1 MVDELQHELSFEQFM
16 AHLKMLGESGE
27 AFVYADEYIATHNG
41 LFPITE
47 GNTAHFIYR
56 ASSNVTIGVNA
67 EWNGW
72 SPEQAIMTPIG
83 ADLLHYQHDFELDA
97 RLDYRFV
104 QLSETDSM
112 EQCDPLNAHRGRT
125 GFGEASELVMP
136 AYLRPTLTIRDDRVP
151 QGTLIQGTLKSKALR
166 QQRAYTVYLPHDYS
180 VHGVNGVPYP
190 SIYFHDGDDYV
201 AMGEATTILDNLI
214 AQGSLPSL
222 VAVFV
227 SPIEREKEYN
237 CSDVFTSFFC
247 DELVPEMHRLYA
259 LDANPACHCVV
270 GASMG
275 GLISLYMASR
285 RPDTFRM
292 LCAQSTVTR
301 SVNGLDKYNALKTFS
316 ATSRLPLRLALVIGS
331 YESCFRVD
339 AQGRCRDLLTHV
351 GKLRDEVDIRDYPYY
366 YREEHQSHSWGM
378 WRDTLADA
386 LIYLFEEQ

>member
-1 MVDELQHELSFEQFM
+1 MMDKLQREPTFEQFV
-16 AHLKMLGESGE
+16 AHLKMLGECSE
-27 AFVYADEYIATHNG
+27 AFAYADEYIAARNG
-41 LFPITE
+41 LFPIIE

-56 ASSNVTIGVNA
+56 VSSGGTIGINA

-72 SPEQAIMTPIG
+72 SPHQAIMTPVG
-83 ADLLHYQHDFELDA
+83 AGLLHYQHDFESDA

-104 QLSETDSM
+104 HLSAPDM
-112 EQCDPLNAHRGRT
+112 PQQCDPLNTRRGRT
-125 GFGEASELVMP
+125 GSGDASELAMP
-136 AYLRPTLTIRDDRVP
+136 EYVRPLITMHDERVP
-151 QGTLIQGTLKSKALR
+151 HGTLVQGTIKSKALR
-166 QQRAYTVYLPHDYS
+166 QQRAYTVYLPHEYS
-180 VHGVNGVPYP
+180 GNGVPYP

-201 AMGEATTILDNLI
+201 TMGDATTILDNLI
-214 AQGSLPSL
+214 AQGSLPPL

-247 DELVPEMHRLYA
+247 DELVSEMHRLYA
-259 LDANPACHCVV
+259 LDTNPACHCVV

-301 SVNGLDKYNALKTFS
+301 SLNGLDKYNALKTFS
-316 ATSRLPLRLALVIGS
+316 STIRLPLRLALVIGS

-339 AQGRCRDLLTHV
+339 PQGHCRDLLTPV
-351 GKLRDEVDIRDYPYY
+351 RELRDEVDGRDYPYY
-366 YREEHQSHSWGM
+366 YREEHQSHSWGL

-386 LIYLFEEQ
+386 LVYLFEEQ